1 MTGALGALET
11 AFWGILTFSI
21 LIVLHEM
28 GHFLAARAFGVKVH
42 EFMVGLP
49 GPSLRLHTKNMDW
62 GVTAVPLG
70 GYVRIAG
77 MEPGPEDSRMGDA
90 LLVLR
95 DNSPMDAVGLASRLG
110 VDEERAGALL
120 AAAAEWKAARETDDG
135 HYEFAMDGDTAGM
148 GAQALA
154 DAARSVTYRGQS
166 AWKRITILSMGVVTN
181 LVVAILTFTLVL
193 SIWGYYDVTTTIDSV
208 SEDSPAVAAGLVA
221 GDKLVAVDGSAVEG
235 WEEFQLLMA
244 DTKPG
249 EVARVTVER
258 DGERLTLPVTLA
270 EKDGH
275 GFVGIGPEMV
285 AVHPN
290 VFEALGESLRYVRMT
305 AETILNL
312 FRPSTFSGTIKSFTG
327 VVGVSVMAEEAVKA
341 GALSY
346 AGLIAM
352 LSLSLGIMN
361 ILPLPPLDG
370 GKIVLEIVEKIMG
383 KPVPRSLSLG
393 LSATGALLLF
403 SLIGFIMYQDILRF
417 AL

>member
-1 MTGALGALET
+1 MTGALGAVET
-11 AFWGILTFSI
+11 AFWGVLTFSI
-21 LIVLHEM
+21 LVVLHEM

-62 GVTAVPLG
+62 GVTAIPLG

-90 LLVLR
+90 LLALR
-95 DNSPMDAVGLASRLG
+95 DNSPLAAPELASRLG
-110 VDEERAGALL
+110 IDDERAEALL
-120 AAAAEWKAARETDDG
+120 ASLVEWKAAREVDSE
-135 HYEFAMDGDTAGM
+135 HYEFAVDGDMTGKAAAG
-148 GAQALA
+148 LA
-154 DAARSVTYRGQS
+154 DAARSVTYRGQP
-166 AWKRITILSMGVVTN
+166 AWKRITILSMGVITN
-181 LVVAILTFTLVL
+181 LLVAILTFTAVL
-193 SIWGYYDVTTTIDSV
+193 SIWGYYDVTTRIDTV
-208 SEDSPAVAAGLVA
+208 SADSPASAAGLRQGDSLLAVNGTAVA
-221 GDKLVAVDGSAVEG
+221 S
-235 WEEFQLLMA
+235 WEEFQLVLA
-244 DTKPG
+244 ATKPG
-249 EVARVTVER
+249 QTARIDIER
-258 DGERLTLPVTLA
+258 GGDQLMVPVTLG

-275 GFVGIGPEMV
+275 GFVGISPAMV

-290 VFEALGESLRYVRMT
+290 VAEAFVESLRYVQRT
-305 AETILNL
+305 AAMILNL

-370 GKIVLEIVEKIMG
+370 GKIVLEVVEKIIG
-383 KPVPRSLSLG
+383 KPVARGVSLG
-393 LSATGALLLF
+393 LSAAGAVLLF
-403 SLIGFIMYQDILRF
+403 SLISFIMYQDIVRY